1 MAAIG
6 MMIFLTVISI
16 VGFIYFTIQDR
27 REEKKAKQL
36 EAEQIN

>member
-6 MMIFLTVISI
+6 MMILLMVIAI

-27 REEKKAKQL
+27 KVAKKTKHL
-36 EAEQIN
+36 KAE

>member
-6 MMIFLTVISI
+6 MMILLMVIAI

-27 REEKKAKQL
+27 KELRKAKHL
-36 EAEQIN
+36 EAE